1 MSFTLAALI
10 DRELILSLGG
20 VLRYLEAMRIA
31 LLLWFLVTVPVYAQQ
46 GESGMGL
53 LRSALSAQQ
62 HGDNPTAIKDYEQFL
77 KLHPEMAEVRAN
89 LGVALVHEK
98 QFDEAIAQYRLA
110 LSSMPNNAAIH
121 KDLGLAYFKKGDMK
135 DARNELKIAYAAES
149 GNPQLAILLSDCDLR
164 LGYAP
169 EAVTML
175 TRMEA
180 ANASNTDF
188 EYVLGTALIAT
199 GQRREGAERIEKVA
213 HETNGASA
221 YLLAGSTRM
230 DMDDF
235 AHARADLEAALRLN
249 PNLPRVY
256 ILTGMARDMDGDAD
270 AAIPVLRKGLERNP
284 NDFNGNLYLGAIL
297 YKDRDMKEAKIY
309 LDHAS
314 QLKPTN
320 PTAGYEMAMWDSTS
334 GDYSQAAEILK
345 ALVKSNPDW
354 LQPHIE
360 LATVYYRL
368 HQPADG
374 ARERAIVAKLKA
386 QQQLKGPPRIQQP

>member
-1 MSFTLAALI
+1 M
-10 DRELILSLGG
+10 
-20 VLRYLEAMRIA
+20 LRYLEAMRIA
-31 LLLWFLVTVPVYAQQ
+31 VLLLFLVIVPVYAQQ
-46 GESGMGL
+46 AESGMGL

-62 HGDNPTAIKDYEQFL
+62 HGDNQVAIKDYKQFL

-110 LSSMPNNAAIH
+110 LSAMPRNAAIH
-121 KDLGLAYFKKGDMK
+121 KDLGLAYFKKGDLK
-135 DARNELKIAYAAES
+135 DARGELKIAHEAEPR
-149 GNPQLAILLSDCDLR
+149 NPQLAILLSDCDLR
-164 LGYAP
+164 LGHAS

-175 TRMEA
+175 MQMETE
-180 ANASNTDF
+180 NASNTDF

-199 GQRREGAERIEKVA
+199 GNRRQGAERIEKVA
-213 HETNGASA
+213 QKTNGASA
-221 YLLAGSTRM
+221 YLLAGSTRI

-235 AHARADLEAALRLN
+235 AHARTDLEAALHLN

-270 AAIPVLRKGLERNP
+270 AAIPVLRKGLEKNP

-297 YKDRDMKEAKIY
+297 YKNRSMKEAKIY
-309 LDHAS
+309 LDHAA
-314 QLKPTN
+314 QLEPTN

-334 GDYSQAAEILK
+334 GDYSQAAKILK

-360 LATVYYRL
+360 LAAVYYRL

-386 QQQLKGPPRIQQP
+386 QQQVKGPPGIQQP